1 MREKSGILL
10 QILFA
15 YLNPLLVILKT
26 EPDTLTIVNTAKLVC
41 TKAFFFLRLLPY
53 IYMRFNYNVVSH
65 TKLNK

>member
-41 TKAFFFLRLLPY
+41 TKAFFFYVFCPTFICGLIIMLYR
-53 IYMRFNYNVVSH
+53 IQN
-65 TKLNK
+65 